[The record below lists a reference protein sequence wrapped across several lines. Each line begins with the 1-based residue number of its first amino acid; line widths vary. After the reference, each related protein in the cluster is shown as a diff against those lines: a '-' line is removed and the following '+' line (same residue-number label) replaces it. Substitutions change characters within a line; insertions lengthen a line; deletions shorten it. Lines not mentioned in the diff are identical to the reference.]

1 MQLDSK
7 RNETNAVVN
16 ERRRTLMADS
26 TDHQNS
32 GLGCFNVLWIYQKI
46 DKHLSGYDICCINQR
61 PPFEMV
67 YISLILLKFCN
78 TLFSLSCQNGCFSA
92 GNKLTY
98 F

>member
-1 MQLDSK
+1 
-7 RNETNAVVN
+7 
-16 ERRRTLMADS
+16 MADS

-67 YISLILLKFCN
+67 YISVILLKFWN
-78 TLFSLSCQNGCFSA
+78 TLKRKNGCFSA

>member
-32 GLGCFNVLWIYQKI
+32 GLGCFNVLWIHQKI
-46 DKHLSGYDICCINQR
+46 DKHLFGYDICCIHKSKTS
-61 PPFEMV
+61 
-67 YISLILLKFCN
+67 I
-78 TLFSLSCQNGCFSA
+78 
-92 GNKLTY
+92 
-98 F
+98 